1 MLNIKYYIL
10 KSILDKIQNHLG
22 DKMAKI
28 IHRLDLTQEEFDL
41 IKDKLD
47 EDLIKKIKKIKIS
60 DKKIASV
67 KKALSFKTEL
77 ARIRF
82 TQGLI
87 ELSEKGIEA
96 TQYNLKK
103 YKNISYPTSKKHFEF
118 LKVAETKDEDYD
130 LSLDKKES

>member
-1 MLNIKYYIL
+1 
-10 KSILDKIQNHLG
+10 
-22 DKMAKI
+22 MAKI

-47 EDLIKKIKKIKIS
+47 EDLIKKIKKIEIS

-103 YKNISYPTSKKHFEF
+103 YKNISYPTSKKYFEF